1 MRKISGFFV
10 CLSMGIILPVVA
22 GAAGTYYSTGSQQ
35 RSYSSY
41 AEQRKATT
49 QNSGYKNYANPNVRY
64 STSGN
69 VVGQQTRSVQV
80 AKQQPTQIQSPSN
93 KKGFYMGLGI
103 THESAMW
110 EFEMQ
115 QAGSKLH
122 YDNIGWN
129 VLDINAGYK
138 FDTKLPFQID
148 AGFRYGMQSSE
159 STMVDDDITRGG
171 FIESEWIAEDKS
183 WDAYQIGHALSIGTS
198 KDGNMLGFNVG
209 VGLTDVFKI
218 GNLRITPSIGYRY
231 LKYKLH
237 TESNYGMSIDT
248 IDTEQNCFVDGSGET
263 QCGPMLL
270 FFRADAGTITSETV
284 GSVKYID
291 LNDDDV
297 DDIVGVIVPDGYV
310 SSNGYYVSTE
320 NTYYYQQPGNSHEY
334 DVTWAGPYIAL
345 DMDYEI
351 NQNNAA
357 NMRVELGFPGYKA
370 EGDQPYRP
378 DWQHPKSVEDEAK
391 MFGALHLGLA
401 ANWMTAITDTVSL
414 SLGVTYDYYK
424 TSKADATTYFD
435 SAYYMPT
442 YNALLADWVAF
453 TEKDVATAERYML
466 NGGFEKDGETYG
478 AEPAAVYINGLRNN
492 GWKETIAE
500 EIKSVYRSLGVRIGV
515 AVKF

>member
-1 MRKISGFFV
+1 M
-10 CLSMGIILPVVA
+10 ILPMVA
-22 GAAGTYYSTGSQQ
+22 TAAGTYYNTASQQ

-49 QNSGYKNYANPNVRY
+49 QNSGYKNYANPNVKY

-69 VVGQQTRSVQV
+69 VVGQQTKNVQV
-80 AKQQPTQIQSPSN
+80 AKQQPAQIQSPSN

-138 FDTKLPFQID
+138 FDTSLPFQID
-148 AGFRYGMQSSE
+148 AGFKYGMQSSE
-159 STMVDDDITRGG
+159 STMIDDDITHGG
-171 FIESEWIAEDKS
+171 IAGDEWKIT
-183 WDAYQIGHALSIGTS
+183 LNPGTEQQQQFKEHQVTRAMS
-198 KDGNMLGFNVG
+198 VGTTKGGNMMEFNVG
-209 VGLTDVFKI
+209 MGLTDVFKI
-218 GNLRITPSIGYRY
+218 GRLKMTPSIGYRY

-237 TESNYGMSIDT
+237 TESNYGMAIDT
-248 IDTEQNCFVDGSGET
+248 IDALNYCLVFPNTGET
-263 QCGPMLL
+263 QCSPMLV
-270 FFRADAGTITSETV
+270 FFNP
-284 GSVKYID
+284 GSGAEELGAVELID
-291 LNDDDV
+291 LDGDRYADV
-297 DDIVGVIVPDGYV
+297 SGVIVPSDIGDYTHI
-310 SSNGYYVSTE
+310 STE
-320 NTYYYQQPGNSHEY
+320 NTYYYQQPGTSHEY
-334 DVTWAGPYIAL
+334 DVTWAGPYVAL
-345 DMDYEI
+345 DMEYDI
-351 NQNNAA
+351 NQNNSA

-401 ANWMTAITDTVSL
+401 ANWMTAITDTISL

-435 SAYYMPT
+435 SSYYMPA
-442 YNALLADWVAF
+442 YNALLAKWIND
-453 TEKDVATAERYML
+453 TGLDEATAERYML
-466 NGGFEKDGETYG
+466 NGGSDGEHTYI
-478 AEPAAVYINGLRNN
+478 ANPTAVYINGLRNN

-500 EIKSVYRSLGVRIGV
+500 EIKSVYRSLGVRVGV